1 MSYTRDWDQDKK
13 VEFIKDVLDFLLG
26 AGTDPSMDG
35 ITQVLLEQARDTFD
49 ELMEECKTEQ
59 QEVRNNERRTI
70 YDC

>member
-26 AGTDPSMDG
+26 AGTDSGIEG

-49 ELMEECKTEQ
+49 ELMEECKTKQ
-59 QEVRNNERRTI
+59 QEVRDNERRTI